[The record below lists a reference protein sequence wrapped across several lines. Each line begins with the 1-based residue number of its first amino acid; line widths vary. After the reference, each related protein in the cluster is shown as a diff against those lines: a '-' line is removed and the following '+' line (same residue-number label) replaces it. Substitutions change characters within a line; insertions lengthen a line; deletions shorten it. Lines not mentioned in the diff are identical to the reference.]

1 MIRICN
7 MCGADIKPGATKC
20 SCCGH
25 LVEDVAVSNSEVYVN
40 LMPRPAAPNSAA
52 HYGSPQYGAPQY
64 GAPQHYAPAAPAAP
78 ASQKYDGNY
87 NIFASPTWQGVWAE
101 KRANADK
108 LGIVLT
114 NTQGAM
120 DTTAFT
126 QALNSYIAHKAA
138 RGVQYY
144 VLDIKDQLVRGLP
157 ALDIEEMTELLRDV
171 YSVAVPEYVMIVGDS
186 TVIPCAE
193 WINVCNDSDETVP
206 SDLAYITLYTGS
218 PWDGVV
224 FDFENIPQ
232 IGRIPAK
239 AENGFATAIR
249 YFNNMMLFEGYN
261 ATKSFAYSALVWE
274 QTSRVEFAHLR
285 PDLVTSP
292 VYTSANLGRV
302 GGEYNMVCFNLHG
315 SDEGHAWYGQEG
327 WDFPEAFNKELLPVN
342 GGYALL
348 TEACYGARPT
358 YSESIVVN
366 ALENNCIAF
375 VGSSKIAFGCGDGSL
390 CCADIIAQSFTKGFV
405 NGMTAGKAFLSA
417 LSALNSPHYMCEED
431 IKTLAEFALYADP
444 SVTLIAGAAKK
455 AFRREA
461 ATKCSTVKKDVS
473 RGIKLMSFDE
483 ENGAMSAKGGL
494 TLYSCSP
501 EEQAHISDERASV
514 THRHRAALC
523 AGAGRTGRSGRGWLD
538 APQTP
543 SMGTQRP
550 LHAAAVQALT
560 GPEATRLC

>member
-7 MCGADIKPGATKC
+7 MCGADIKQGAVKC

-40 LMPRPAAPNSAA
+40 LMPRPAAQNSAA
-52 HYGSPQYGAPQY
+52 HYGAPQY
-64 GAPQHYAPAAPAAP
+64 NYAPAAA
-78 ASQKYDGNY
+78 QKYDGNY
-87 NIFASPTWQGVWAE
+87 NIFASANWKNAWYE
-101 KRANADK
+101 KRTNADK
-108 LGIVLT
+108 LGIVLI
-114 NTQGAM
+114 NTSGVY
-120 DTTAFT
+120 TADAFM

-144 VLDIKDQLVRGLP
+144 VLDIKDQLVRNLS
-157 ALDIEEMTELLRDV
+157 ALNIEETTELLRDV

-218 PWDGVV
+218 PWDGVR

-292 VYTSANLGRV
+292 IYTSANLGRV
-302 GGEYNMVCFNLHG
+302 GGEYNLACFNLHG
-315 SDEGHAWYGQEG
+315 SDDSHAWYGQEG
-327 WDFPEAFNKELLPVN
+327 WDFPEAFNKDLLPVN

-375 VGSSKIAFGCGDGSL
+375 VGSSKIAYGCGDGSL

-417 LSALNSPHYMCEED
+417 LSALTSPHYMCEED

-455 AFRREA
+455 SFRREA

-473 RGIKLMSFDE
+473 CGIKLMSCDE
-483 ENGAMSAKGGL
+483 DNGGMGAKGGL

-501 EEQAHISDERASV
+501 EEQAHIKKMASHVSTVGNEYILKKFSSMQSVQPKVYKVMGKEEYRAVYAKNEGKVKSIV
-514 THRHRAALC
+514 TMH
-523 AGAGRTGRSGRGWLD
+523 LD
-538 APQTP
+538 GKGNVKKVYH
-543 SMGTQRP
+543 SK
-550 LHAAAVQALT
+550 
-560 GPEATRLC
+560 